1 MPRSRVTAGG
11 AANRRRF
18 AATALTALGRST
30 SASPFDGVQANPA
43 PGRGL
48 FPFGASENV
57 PRTQV
62 SATCLAA
69 NTPQARTRLGELGG
83 SGQIDPIA
91 GTIFPHRPR
100 PAGGAGAAGRFEEWL
115 ELLVS
120 ELRYRIPIRPE
131 LDANGPERTGIELQF
146 MNEDRAMMVVRV
158 AKGTSGMLQSEHPPS
173 RTVRLVSNVLVDTA
187 EGADQINQ
195 TDQYPVSS
203 AFLLYR
209 HRRQDQVEIL
219 VGYRQDRWR
228 RTGEGDWLLVE
239 REVRFAANVLPARGL
254 PPFY

>member
-1 MPRSRVTAGG
+1 M
-11 AANRRRF
+11 
-18 AATALTALGRST
+18 
-30 SASPFDGVQANPA
+30 
-43 PGRGL
+43 
-48 FPFGASENV
+48 
-57 PRTQV
+57 
-62 SATCLAA
+62 
-69 NTPQARTRLGELGG
+69 
-83 SGQIDPIA
+83 
-91 GTIFPHRPR
+91 
-100 PAGGAGAAGRFEEWL
+100 